1 VEKNSMML
9 QFMNK
14 AAYNVFKL
22 SKNFAKLDVT
32 INGQIPVAATFQN
45 HMMLTH

>member
-1 VEKNSMML
+1 MEKNSMVL

-22 SKNFAKLDVT
+22 LKNFAKLDVI
-32 INGQIPVAATFQN
+32 ING
-45 HMMLTH
+45 